1 VQQEGTRYVEAIDVD
16 FVQEGA
22 FAMEADIRGK
32 RRRQALEER
41 KRQRNRVV
49 EVRERVAALEAST

>member
-1 VQQEGTRYVEAIDVD
+1 MQQEGTRYVEAIDVD

-22 FAMEADIRGK
+22 FAVEADIRRK

-41 KRQRNRVV
+41 KRQ
-49 EVRERVAALEAST
+49 